1 MSTYSQHRTLDPTAG
16 RQRTWPA
23 RRVTGLLVGL
33 VLVLVSLG
41 LIGAGAFAAI
51 AGSDGTYVDLG
62 AHGSYSTH
70 RYGLATESTN
80 WQSQLFGWAGSVR
93 LRVASAGQKP
103 IFVGVAASDALSRY
117 LSGTGYTTVGERSGG
132 GVVRTDHDGAAPATQ
147 PARAVNWTADAEGLG
162 TQTLRWSATRRPQI
176 VFAMNA
182 DRSSPVRVRVVS
194 SAVTLDRMPWW
205 IPAGM
210 LAFGVILLAPAVV
223 TLRRSVRIRR
233 GA

>member
-1 MSTYSQHRTLDPTAG
+1 
-16 RQRTWPA
+16 
-23 RRVTGLLVGL
+23 V
-33 VLVLVSLG
+33 VLVLAS
-41 LIGAGAFAAI
+41 IGMICAGAFAAI
-51 AGSDGTYVDLG
+51 ASSGGTYVDVG
-62 AHGSYSTH
+62 AHGSYRTG
-70 RYGLATESTN
+70 RYVLATDSTN
-80 WQSQLFGWAGSVR
+80 WRNEFFGWAGSVR
-93 LRVASAGQKP
+93 LEVASVGQKP
-103 IFVGVAASDALSRY
+103 IFVGVAAADAISRY

-132 GVVRTDHDGAAPATQ
+132 GVVRTDHDGAAPATP